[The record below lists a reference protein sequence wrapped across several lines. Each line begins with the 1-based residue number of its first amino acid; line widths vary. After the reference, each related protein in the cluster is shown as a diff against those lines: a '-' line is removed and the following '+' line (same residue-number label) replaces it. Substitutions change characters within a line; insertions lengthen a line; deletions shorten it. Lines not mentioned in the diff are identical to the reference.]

1 MFGIS
6 PEAAT
11 MADCYAGLHPDDREV
26 TAASYAAA
34 ADPARRALY
43 DIEYR
48 TVGKEDGF
56 FGHRQLADAETPTMT
71 DEGGSCSAVTLHWRC
86 S

>member
-43 DIEYR
+43 DIE
-48 TVGKEDGF
+48 
-56 FGHRQLADAETPTMT
+56 
-71 DEGGSCSAVTLHWRC
+71 SAVNNAISACGELR
-86 S
+86 